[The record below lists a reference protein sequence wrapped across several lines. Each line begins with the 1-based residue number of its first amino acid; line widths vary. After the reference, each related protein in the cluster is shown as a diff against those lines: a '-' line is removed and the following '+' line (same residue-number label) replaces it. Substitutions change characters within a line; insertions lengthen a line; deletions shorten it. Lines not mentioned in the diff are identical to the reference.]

1 VHIHYIQLLYEYNSW
16 ANHRTL
22 EICVPLSAEEFTR
35 DLHSSFPSVRDTLA
49 HIYGAEWIWLE
60 RWLGHTPAGLPKPA
74 DFPDLAAVRARWQK
88 LEADLQAFVAGL
100 DTDKL
105 NAPMEVRTLDG
116 TRYAQ
121 PLWQMMQHLV
131 NHGSYHRGQVVT
143 FLRQLGHKATST
155 DLIRFYRD
163 RDAGAKA

>member
-1 VHIHYIQLLYEYNSW
+1 MHIHYIQLLYEYNSW

-22 EICVPLSAEEFTR
+22 DVCEPLSPEQFVH
-35 DLHSSFPSVRDTLA
+35 DLGSSFPSVRDTLA

-60 RWLGHTPAGLPKPA
+60 RWNGRSPAGLPTPA
-74 DFPDLAAVRARWQK
+74 DFPDLATLRARWK
-88 LEADLQAFVAGL
+88 TLEADLHGFVTSL

-105 NAPMEVRTLDG
+105 NAPLETRTLDG

-131 NHGSYHRGQVVT
+131 NHGSYHRGQIT
-143 FLRQLGHKATST
+143 AFLRQLGHKAVST

-163 RDAGAKA
+163 RDAQAKA